1 MQGHNFKRLVAFA
14 VTEDGLR
21 LALRLKKGFKSLK
34 IIGPKGL
41 GNHGFLRK
49 AGRAF
54 SQCDGLIF
62 ICAVGIA
69 IRAIAP
75 HLRGKHLDPAV
86 VALDEKGRYCVSLLS
101 GHLGGANSLAVEA
114 ASVLGAKPVITTAT
128 DIRGL
133 KCIEDVAARFGLEID
148 DIGKIKL
155 INSALLSGGPVAIVD
170 TDRKRLKKI
179 RVFLSGSGIFR
190 FAAGI
195 PGRPSTTFRGIRG
208 KWCWAKAY
216 AVISA
221 REHVKLP
228 VRVSARAMLLRPK
241 ELVVGIGCCKG
252 AAEKEVFAAIGRVLK
267 EAGLS
272 LKAIRNLATI
282 DMKRREKGLLRFASK
297 AGIEID
303 FFSAKE
309 LNRAVRHRGSSFVLE
324 RTGAFAVAAPAAIL
338 SSGAKRLC
346 IGKRRIGRVTVAI
359 AKAPCS

>member
-1 MQGHNFKRLVAFA
+1 MTK
-14 VTEDGLR
+14 DGER
-21 LALRLKKGFKSLK
+21 LALRLKKEFKALK

-41 GNHGFLRK
+41 GNHGLLRK

-54 SQCDGLIF
+54 RECDGLIF

-69 IRAIAP
+69 VRAIAP
-75 HLRGKHLDPAV
+75 HLSGKHLDPAV
-86 VALDEKGRYCVSLLS
+86 VALDEKGKYCISLLS

-114 ASVLGAKPVITTAT
+114 ASILGAEPVITTAT
-128 DIRGL
+128 DIHGL
-133 KCIEDVAARFGLEID
+133 KCIEDIAARFGLEMD
-148 DIGKIKL
+148 DIRKIKL
-155 INSALLSGGPVAIVD
+155 INSALLSGGPVAILD
-170 TDRKRLKKI
+170 RDRKRLKKI

-190 FAAGI
+190 FASRI
-195 PGRPSTTFRGIRG
+195 SNRPL
-208 KWCWAKAY
+208 AKAY
-216 AVISA
+216 VVISA

-228 VRVSARAMLLRPK
+228 AGILAKAMILRPK
-241 ELVVGIGCCKG
+241 EFVAGIGCGKG
-252 AAEKEVFAAIGRVLK
+252 ASEKEVFAAIGKVLK

-282 DMKRREKGLLRFASK
+282 DMKRREIGLLRFASK

-309 LNRAVRHRGSSFVLE
+309 LNGAVRHGGSSFVQE
-324 RTGAFAVAAPAAIL
+324 RTGALAVAAPAAIL

>member
-1 MQGHNFKRLVAFA
+1 MQGRNFKKLVAFV
-14 VTEDGLR
+14 VTKGGER
-21 LALRLKKGFKSLK
+21 LALRLKKEFKTLK

-41 GNHGFLRK
+41 GNHGLLRK

-54 SQCDGLIF
+54 SRYDGLIF

-86 VALDEKGRYCVSLLS
+86 VALDEKGRYCISLLS

-114 ASVLGAKPVITTAT
+114 AAILGAEPVITTAT
-128 DIRGL
+128 DIHGF

-148 DIGKIKL
+148 DIKKIKL
-155 INSALLSGGPVAIVD
+155 INSALLSGGPVAFVD
-170 TDRKRLKKI
+170 TDRKRLKEI
-179 RVFLSGSGIFR
+179 RAFLSGSGIFR
-190 FAAGI
+190 FASRI
-195 PGRPSTTFRGIRG
+195 SNRHL
-208 KWCWAKAY
+208 AKAY

-228 VRVSARAMLLRPK
+228 VRVLAKVMLLRPK
-241 ELVVGIGCCKG
+241 ELVAGIGCGKG
-252 AAEKEVFAAIGRVLK
+252 VAEKEVFAAIGKVLK

-272 LKAIRNLATI
+272 LKSIRNLATI
-282 DMKRREKGLLRFASK
+282 DIKRREKGLMRFASK

-303 FFSAKE
+303 FFTAEE
-309 LNRAVRHRGSSFVLE
+309 LNRVAKYKGSRFVQE
-324 RTGAFAVAAPAAIL
+324 RTGALAVAAPAAIL

>member
-1 MQGHNFKRLVAFA
+1 MQGRNFKRLVAFV
-14 VTEDGLR
+14 VTKDGER
-21 LALRLKKGFKSLK
+21 LALRLKKEFKSLK

-41 GNHGFLRK
+41 GNHGLLRK

-54 SQCDGLIF
+54 RECDGLIF
-62 ICAVGIA
+62 ICAAGIA
-69 IRAIAP
+69 VRAIAP
-75 HLRGKHLDPAV
+75 HLSGKHLDPAV
-86 VALDEKGRYCVSLLS
+86 VALDDKGRYCISLLS

-128 DIRGL
+128 DIHGL
-133 KCIEDVAARFGLEID
+133 KCVEEIAARFGLEID
-148 DIGKIKL
+148 DIRNIKL
-155 INSALLSGGPVAIVD
+155 INSALLSGGPVAILD
-170 TDRKRLKKI
+170 RDRKRLKKI
-179 RVFLSGSGIFR
+179 RAFLSGSGIFR
-190 FAAGI
+190 FASGI
-195 PGRPSTTFRGIRG
+195 SKRPL
-208 KWCWAKAY
+208 AKAY

-228 VRVSARAMLLRPK
+228 ARVLARAMLLRPK
-241 ELVVGIGCCKG
+241 EFVAGIGCGKG
-252 AAEKEVFAAIGRVLK
+252 AAEKEVFAAIGKVLK

-282 DMKRREKGLLRFASK
+282 DMKRREIGLLRFASK
-297 AGIEID
+297 AGIKID

-309 LNRAVRHRGSSFVLE
+309 LNGAVRHGGSSFVQE
-324 RTGAFAVAAPAAIL
+324 RTGALAVAAPAAIL

>member
-1 MQGHNFKRLVAFA
+1 MQGRNFKRLVAFV
-14 VTEDGLR
+14 VTKDGER
-21 LALRLKKGFKSLK
+21 LASRLKKELKSLK

-41 GNHGFLRK
+41 GNHGLLRK

-69 IRAIAP
+69 VRAIAP
-75 HLRGKHLDPAV
+75 HLSGKHLDPAV
-86 VALDEKGRYCVSLLS
+86 VALDEKGKYCISLLS

-114 ASVLGAKPVITTAT
+114 ASILGAEPVITTAT
-128 DIRGL
+128 DIHGL
-133 KCIEDVAARFGLEID
+133 KCIEDIAARFGLEMD
-148 DIGKIKL
+148 DIKKIKL
-155 INSALLSGGPVAIVD
+155 INSALLSGGPVAFVD

-179 RVFLSGSGIFR
+179 RAFLSGSGIFR
-190 FAAGI
+190 FASGI
-195 PGRPSTTFRGIRG
+195 EGRPL
-208 KWCWAKAY
+208 AKAY

-221 REHVKLP
+221 REHVRLP
-228 VRVSARAMLLRPK
+228 VRVLRKTMFLRPK
-241 ELVVGIGCCKG
+241 ELVAGIGCGKG
-252 AAEKEVFAAIGRVLK
+252 VAEEEVFAAIGRVLK

-272 LKAIRNLATI
+272 LKAIKNLATI
-282 DMKRREKGLLRFASK
+282 DMKRREIGLLRFASK

-309 LNRAVRHRGSSFVLE
+309 LNGAVRHKGSSFVQE
-324 RTGAFAVAAPAAIL
+324 RTGALAVAAPAAIL